1 MVDRVVSD
9 SLGELRAQAADLS
22 AQVIASCRERGWTL
36 ATAESLTA
44 GMLAGCIADTPGSS
58 AVLRGGL
65 VVYATDLKATL
76 AGVDPELLHQ
86 RGPVDPA
93 VAVQLSK
100 GAAQRCGASI
110 GVGLTGVAG
119 PDGQDGHSVGEVHIG
134 MTVPAGAGETTVRS
148 FDLGTRPRAVIRQ
161 LAVNS
166 ALEMILAVSGAGNK

>member
-1 MVDRVVSD
+1 MHRVVND

-22 AQVIASCRERGWTL
+22 AQVIVAGLARGWTL

-44 GMLAGCIADTPGSS
+44 GMLAGCIADTPGAS

-76 AGVDPELLHQ
+76 AGVDRELLHK

-134 MTVPAGAGETTVRS
+134 LSVPVGEGGTTVRTL
-148 FDLGTRPRAVIRQ
+148 DLGTRPRAVIRQ

-166 ALEMILAVSGAGNK
+166 ALEMILGIAGDGNK

>member
-1 MVDRVVSD
+1 MDRVVNY
-9 SLGELRAQAADLS
+9 SLGELRTQAADLS
-22 AQVIASCRERGWTL
+22 AQVIAACRQRGWTL

-44 GMLAGCIADTPGSS
+44 GMLAGCIADTPGAST
-58 AVLRGGL
+58 VLRGGL

-76 AGVDPELLHQ
+76 AGVDPELLHK

-119 PDGQDGHSVGEVHIG
+119 PEEQDGHSVGEVHIG
-134 MTVPAGAGETTVRS
+134 LSVPMGEGETTVRTL
-148 FDLGTRPRAVIRQ
+148 DLGTRPRAVIRQ
-161 LAVNS
+161 LAVNN
-166 ALEMILAVSGAGNK
+166 ALEMILVVCGAGNK

>member
-1 MVDRVVSD
+1 MEQVGEN
-9 SLGELRAQAADLS
+9 SLEALRAQAAELS
-22 AQVIASCRERGWTL
+22 AQVIDTCRERGWTL

-44 GMLAGCIADTPGSS
+44 GMLAARIADTPGAS

-76 AGVDPELLHQ
+76 AGVDRELLHK

-110 GVGLTGVAG
+110 GIGLTGVAG

-134 MTVPAGAGETTVRS
+134 MTVPAGAGGTTVRTL
-148 FDLGTRPRAVIRQ
+148 DLGTRPRAVIRQ
-161 LAVNS
+161 LAVNG
-166 ALEMILAVSGAGNK
+166 ALEMILGIAGDGNK